1 MVTLL
6 SIFFGGFMRLFLA
19 IFFPPI
25 LFFTIGRP
33 GLGILNF
40 FLMITIIGWIP
51 AAIWAVYALSEHN
64 QKQRFK
70 ELARMQAQQAQAQAK
85 NNNPFDAKDAD
96 VFEGSGRI
104 IN

>member
-1 MVTLL
+1 
-6 SIFFGGFMRLFLA
+6 MRLFLA

-33 GLGILNF
+33 GLGILNL

-64 QKQRFK
+64 QEQRFK
-70 ELARMQAQQAQAQAK
+70 ELARMQAQAQAK
-85 NNNPFDAKDAD
+85 AKAKNPFDAKDAD

>member
-1 MVTLL
+1 
-6 SIFFGGFMRLFLA
+6 MRLFLA

-64 QKQRFK
+64 QEQRFK
-70 ELARMQAQQAQAQAK
+70 ELARMQAQAQAQAK